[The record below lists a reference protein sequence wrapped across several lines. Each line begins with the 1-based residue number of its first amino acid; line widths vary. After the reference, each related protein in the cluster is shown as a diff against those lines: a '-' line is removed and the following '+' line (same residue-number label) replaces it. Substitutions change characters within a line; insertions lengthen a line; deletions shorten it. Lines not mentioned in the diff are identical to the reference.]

1 MPAVMIAD
9 VGTFIK
15 AKPAKIHAKYSKADE
30 CITYPSFTIIYVKK
44 EGIAWVKGQYKGWK
58 IPVIFEK

>member
-44 EGIAWVKGQYKGWK
+44 EGIAWVKGQ
-58 IPVIFEK
+58 